1 MSKEKKLSECLAS
14 DYLKAMEDGNEEAMK
29 ELEHMMD
36 KANGFEN
43 TEEDNKDDEEDL
55 WGDDF
60 EDEWD

>member
-1 MSKEKKLSECLAS
+1 MSKKKNLSECLAS
-14 DYLKAMEDGNEEAMK
+14 DYLKAMEDGNEEAMR

-36 KANGFEN
+36 KDNGFEDV
-43 TEEDNKDDEEDL
+43 EEDNKDDEEDL

>member
-1 MSKEKKLSECLAS
+1 MSKKKNLSECLAS
-14 DYLKAMEDGNEEAMK
+14 DYLKAMEDGNEEAMR

-36 KANGFEN
+36 KDNGFED
-43 TEEDNKDDEEDL
+43 TEENNKDDEDDL

>member
-1 MSKEKKLSECLAS
+1 MSKKKNLSECLAS
-14 DYLKAMEDGNEEAMK
+14 DYLKAMEDGNEEAMR

-36 KANGFEN
+36 KDNGFED
-43 TEEDNKDDEEDL
+43 TEEDNKDDEDDL

>member
-1 MSKEKKLSECLAS
+1 MSKKRNLSECLAS
-14 DYLKAMEDGNEEAMK
+14 DYLKAMEDGNEEAMR

-36 KANGFEN
+36 KDNGFEN

>member
-1 MSKEKKLSECLAS
+1 MSKKRNLSECLAS
-14 DYLKAMEDGNEEAMK
+14 DYLKAMEDGNEEAMR

-36 KANGFEN
+36 KDNGFEN
-43 TEEDNKDDEEDL
+43 IEEDNKDDEEDL

>member
-1 MSKEKKLSECLAS
+1 MSKKRNLSECLAS
-14 DYLKAMEDGNEEAMK
+14 DYLKAMEDGNEEAMR

-36 KANGFEN
+36 KDNGFEDV
-43 TEEDNKDDEEDL
+43 EEDNKDDEEDL

>member
-1 MSKEKKLSECLAS
+1 MSKKKNLSECLAS
-14 DYLKAMEDGNEEAMK
+14 DYLKAMEDGNEEAMR

-36 KANGFEN
+36 KDNGFEGI
-43 TEEDNKDDEEDL
+43 EEDNKDDEEDL